1 MPRTYKS
8 EKDVKKHVK
17 ELLNSHGWFW
27 WMPPA
32 NGFGKVGVSD
42 FNALK
47 DGVFLA
53 VETKFDKNTPTVQQ
67 KAYLQSVNASGG
79 LAFVVSE
86 KTLEWFDIWL
96 QTFDRSVQ
104 AAKTSKPPTEEDG
117 ATMINAVEVMTKD
130 MV

>member
-1 MPRTYKS
+1 MSRTYTN
-8 EKDVKKHVK
+8 EKDVKKRVK
-17 ELLNSHGWFW
+17 ELFNREGWFW

-53 VETKFDKNTPTVQQ
+53 VETKFGTNTPTVQQ
-67 KAYLQSVNASGG
+67 KAYLQSVHAAGG

-96 QTFDRSVQ
+96 QTFARSAK
-104 AAKTSKPPTEEDG
+104 AAMKNTPVAEEDG
-117 ATMINAVEVMTKD
+117 ATMINAVEAMTKD

>member
-1 MPRTYKS
+1 MSRTYTC
-8 EKDVKKHVK
+8 EKDVKKRVK
-17 ELLNSHGWFW
+17 ELFNREGWFF

-32 NGFGKVGVSD
+32 NGFGKIGVSD

-53 VETKFDKNTPTVQQ
+53 VETKFGKNTPTVQQ
-67 KAYLQSVNASGG
+67 KAYLQSIHAAGG

-86 KTLEWFDIWL
+86 QTLEWFDIWL
-96 QTFDRSVQ
+96 QTFAR
-104 AAKTSKPPTEEDG
+104 AAKAAQKQTPPSQEDG
-117 ATMINAVEVMTKD
+117 ATMLDAAKAMTKD

>member
-1 MPRTYKS
+1 MPRSYKS
-8 EKDVKKHVK
+8 EKDVKKQVK
-17 ELLNSHGWFW
+17 DLLNRNGWFW

-47 DGVFLA
+47 NGVFLA
-53 VETKFDKNTPTVQQ
+53 VETKFDKNSPTVQQ
-67 KAYLQSVNASGG
+67 KAYLQSVHASGG

-96 QTFDRSVQ
+96 QTFDRSV
-104 AAKTSKPPTEEDG
+104 AAARKSTPPSQEDG
-117 ATMINAVEVMTKD
+117 ATMLNAVDAMTKD